1 MKSIIVNDRYVGD
14 FYTVNVAESSTI
26 SLLMAEGRDVTSQ
39 FITDPTKPIP
49 QGGFICNDIAG
60 GNYFTEIVV
69 TGTVV
74 LGIKPA

>member
-14 FYTVNVAESSTI
+14 FYIVSVAQPTTI
-26 SLLMAEGRDVTSQ
+26 SLLMADGRDVTSE

-49 QGGFICNDIAG
+49 QGAVICNDIAG

-69 TGTVV
+69 TGTV
-74 LGIKPA
+74 LISIK